1 MNKLFITLSIMMGV
15 VVLSSNYLVQFPI
28 NYFGLNEILTYGAFS
43 YPIAFLITDLANRSY
58 GKLLAR
64 QIVYL
69 GFLIGIIF
77 TLLFSTDFADLISVR
92 IAIGSGVA
100 FITAQLLD
108 IQIFDRLRK
117 KEWFVAPLTSS
128 LIGST
133 VDTFLFFSISFY
145 ATGVPWVTLSLG
157 DLAVKV
163 LVALIMLIPFRMLL
177 KIIKPIKVS
186 NIFDE
191 NKNDPILKTKLFN
204 QDLDNPIGIA
214 AGFDKNAEVYNPLFK
229 LGFGFVEV
237 GTVTPLKQYGNEKP
251 RVFRLVEDQALIN
264 RLGFNNHGSDTILN
278 RIKSNKKLGVLGVNV
293 GPNKD
298 SNDRLNDYLIGL
310 EKFSEVA
317 DYITI
322 NISSPNTENLRNFHD
337 ENKLKDL
344 LTSISEK
351 KKQLK
356 TEIPV
361 AVKISPDIN
370 ENQIDLISEI
380 LLENE
385 ISAIIISNTSEACRE
400 TLQNIQRHQKGG
412 LSGKPIE
419 KKSNLL
425 ISKFYNLIKGK
436 IKIIG
441 VGGVDSGKA
450 AYDKFLLGADY
461 VQLYT
466 GMVFQGPN
474 IAGMIKKDL
483 KELLIRDGVKN
494 FTEIVGNKTVS

>member
-1 MNKLFITLSIMMGV
+1 MY
-15 VVLSSNYLVQFPI
+15 SN
-28 NYFGLNEILTYGAFS
+28 
-43 YPIAFLITDLANRSY
+43 
-58 GKLLAR
+58 
-64 QIVYL
+64 
-69 GFLIGIIF
+69 
-77 TLLFSTDFADLISVR
+77 
-92 IAIGSGVA
+92 
-100 FITAQLLD
+100 
-108 IQIFDRLRK
+108 LR
-117 KEWFVAPLTSS
+117 S
-128 LIGST
+128 LIFKI
-133 VDTFLFFSISFY
+133 DPERAHFLAIQ
-145 ATGVPWVTLSLG
+145 SLK
-157 DLAVKV
+157 LN
-163 LVALIMLIPFRMLL
+163 L
-177 KIIKPIKVS
+177 VS

-204 QDLDNPIGIA
+204 QNLDNPIGIA
-214 AGFDKNAEVYNPLFK
+214 AGCDKNAEVYNPLFK

-264 RLGFNNHGSDTILN
+264 RVGFNNHGSDTILN

-322 NISSPNTENLRNFHD
+322 NISSPNTENLRNFH
-337 ENKLKDL
+337 EQNKLKEL
-344 LTSISEK
+344 LKSVSEK

-356 TEIPV
+356 TEIPI

-370 ENQIDLISEI
+370 ENQIELISEI

-385 ISAIIISNTSEACRE
+385 ISAIIISNTSEASRE

-425 ISKFYNLIKGK
+425 ISKFYKLIKGK